1 MLDFLF
7 SIDFLTNP
15 IFVSNY
21 LTIYGKIILESRK
34 SIIRKSKKCKICL
47 KKIAEIVGKKSQ
59 NSEIVL
65 E

>member
-21 LTIYGKIILESRK
+21 LTIYGKIILESR
-34 SIIRKSKKCKICL
+34 IIY
-47 KKIAEIVGKKSQ
+47 
-59 NSEIVL
+59 N
-65 E
+65 

>member
-15 IFVSNY
+15 IFVSNC
-21 LTIYGKIILESRK
+21 LIIYGKLSSSRGY

-47 KKIAEIVGKKSQ
+47 KTIAEIVGKKSQ
-59 NSEIVL
+59 NSEIVS